1 MHVLRQGTR
10 ASRWKSNLRKNDR
23 RGQCMGLV
31 KAFLDACAQAGES
44 PCLISG
50 DECLSLPELLRRAS
64 LLATSIKN
72 DETDGGDF
80 IAVLLPNSFDFAV
93 GFWAAL
99 LAGRTVMPL
108 NFMLKSAEIAP
119 LFRHSGAR
127 TLLTSS
133 PFKPVVESVQSILE
147 SPLRVIYLDEHLQ
160 RTGENPPVISHS
172 EVNPD
177 ASAVLLYTAGTTGQS
192 KGVLLSHKNLLANLE
207 GCQRILDT
215 GPADTFLGILPYFH
229 AFGLTTSF
237 LLPLL
242 TGSRIVLCPSLNPQA
257 ILDKIME
264 ERVTALI
271 MVPTIYGLLLKHPG
285 TAKAD
290 LGSVRMAVSGGGP
303 LSPAIEEGFQSMTG
317 KPVFNGYGLTEA
329 SPVVSV
335 NMWGNHKKGSIG
347 RPLHN
352 VGVSIRDEEG
362 QSLPACATGEICV
375 SGENVMLGY
384 HNMTEEMH
392 QSFSPDGA
400 LRTGDMGYLDEDG
413 FLFIAGRKK
422 EIILCGGENI
432 QPVEIE
438 NVLSAHPAVEEA
450 AVVGVPDT
458 LRGERPRAYVRLRE
472 GCVVSALELKRFCHS
487 YLASFKVPREIIFV
501 SEFPRNALG
510 KVLKWKLLDL
520 PAREQL

>member
-285 TAKAD
+285 TAKAY

-384 HNMTEEMH
+384 HNMTGEMH

>member
-1 MHVLRQGTR
+1 
-10 ASRWKSNLRKNDR
+10 
-23 RGQCMGLV
+23 MGLV
-31 KAFLDACAQAGES
+31 KAFLEACAQADDS

-50 DECLSLPELLRRAS
+50 DEYLSLPELLRRAS
-64 LLATSIKN
+64 ILASSIKS
-72 DETDGGDF
+72 DETEKGEF
-80 IAVLLPNSFDFAV
+80 IAILLPNSFDFAV

-99 LAGRTVMPL
+99 LAGRAVMPL

-119 LFRHSGAR
+119 LFKHSGAR

-133 PFKPVVESVQSILE
+133 SFKPVVESVQSTLE
-147 SPLRVIYLDEHLQ
+147 SPLRVIYLDEHV
-160 RTGENPPVISHS
+160 RGTNENPPVASHS
-172 EVNPD
+172 EGNPE
-177 ASAVLLYTAGTTGQS
+177 APVVLLYTAGTTGQS
-192 KGVLLSHKNLLANLE
+192 KGVLLSHRNLLTNLE

-242 TGSRIVLCPSLNPQA
+242 TGSRIVLCPSLNPQV

-271 MVPTIYGLLLKHPG
+271 MVPTIYGLLLKYPG

-290 LGSVRMAVSGGGP
+290 LSSVRMAVSGGGP
-303 LSPAIEEGFQSMTG
+303 LSPAIEEGFHSMTG

-362 QSLPACATGEICV
+362 QPLPACATGEICV
-375 SGENVMLGY
+375 SGENVMVGY
-384 HNMTEEMH
+384 HNVMEESR
-392 QSFSPDGA
+392 QGFSPDGA
-400 LRTGDMGYLDEDG
+400 LRTGDMGYFDEDG
-413 FLFIAGRKK
+413 FLYIAGRKK
-422 EIILCGGENI
+422 EMILCGGENI

-450 AVVGVPDT
+450 AVVGVPDP
-458 LRGERPRAYVRLRE
+458 LRGEHPRAYVRLRE
-472 GCVVSALELKRFCHS
+472 GYDVSVLELKRFCHS
-487 YLASFKVPREIIFV
+487 YLAPFKAPREIMFV

-510 KVLKWKLLDL
+510 KILKWKLLDS
-520 PAREQL
+520 PAQKQL

>member
-1 MHVLRQGTR
+1 
-10 ASRWKSNLRKNDR
+10 
-23 RGQCMGLV
+23 MGLV
-31 KAFLDACAQAGES
+31 KAFLEACAQSGDS

-50 DECLSLPELLRRAS
+50 DEYLSLPELLRRAS
-64 LLATSIKN
+64 ILASSIRS
-72 DETDGGDF
+72 DETEKGEF
-80 IAVLLPNSFDFAV
+80 IAILLPNSFDFAV

-99 LAGRTVMPL
+99 LAGRAVMPL

-119 LFRHSGAR
+119 LFKHSGAR

-133 PFKPVVESVQSILE
+133 FFKPVVESVQSTLE
-147 SPLRVIYLDEHLQ
+147 SPLRVIYLDEHV
-160 RTGENPPVISHS
+160 RGTNENPPVASHS
-172 EVNPD
+172 EGNPE
-177 ASAVLLYTAGTTGQS
+177 APVVLLYTAGTTGQS
-192 KGVLLSHKNLLANLE
+192 KGVLLSHRNLLTNLE

-242 TGSRIVLCPSLNPQA
+242 TGSRIVLCPSLNPQV

-271 MVPTIYGLLLKHPG
+271 MVPTIYGLLLKYPG

-290 LGSVRMAVSGGGP
+290 LSSVRMAVSGGGP
-303 LSPAIEEGFQSMTG
+303 LSPAIEEGFHSMTG

-362 QSLPACATGEICV
+362 QPLPACATGEICV
-375 SGENVMLGY
+375 SGENVMVGY
-384 HNMTEEMH
+384 HNVMEESR
-392 QSFSPDGA
+392 QGFSPDGA
-400 LRTGDMGYLDEDG
+400 LRTGDMGYFDEDG
-413 FLFIAGRKK
+413 FLYIAGRKK
-422 EIILCGGENI
+422 EMILCGGENI

-450 AVVGVPDT
+450 AVVGVPDP
-458 LRGERPRAYVRLRE
+458 LRGEHPRAYVRLRE
-472 GCVVSALELKRFCHS
+472 GYDVSVLELKRFCHS
-487 YLASFKVPREIIFV
+487 YLAPFKAPRDIIFV
-501 SEFPRNALG
+501 SEFPRNTLG
-510 KVLKWKLLDL
+510 KILKWKLLDL
-520 PAREQL
+520 PAQKQL

>member
-1 MHVLRQGTR
+1 
-10 ASRWKSNLRKNDR
+10 
-23 RGQCMGLV
+23 MGLV
-31 KAFLDACAQAGES
+31 KAFLEACAQAGDS

-64 LLATSIKN
+64 ILASSIKS
-72 DETDGGDF
+72 DETECVRRTSSKSDF
-80 IAVLLPNSFDFAV
+80 IAILLPNSIDFAV

-99 LAGRTVMPL
+99 LAGRAVMPL

-119 LFRHSGAR
+119 LFKHSGAR

-133 PFKPVVESVQSILE
+133 SFKPVVESVQSTLE
-147 SPLRVIYLDEHLQ
+147 SPLRVIYLDEHV
-160 RTGENPPVISHS
+160 RGTNENPPVAPHS
-172 EVNPD
+172 EGNPE
-177 ASAVLLYTAGTTGQS
+177 APVVLLYTAGTTGQS
-192 KGVLLSHKNLLANLE
+192 KGVLLSHRNLLTNLE
-207 GCQRILDT
+207 GCQRILGT

-242 TGSRIVLCPSLNPQA
+242 TGSRIVLCPSLNPQV

-290 LGSVRMAVSGGGP
+290 LRSVRMVVSGGGP
-303 LSPAIEEGFQSMTG
+303 LSLAIEEGFRSMTG

-362 QSLPACATGEICV
+362 HPLPACATGEICV
-375 SGENVMLGY
+375 SGENVMVGY
-384 HNMTEEMH
+384 HNVMEESR

-413 FLFIAGRKK
+413 FLHIAGRKK
-422 EIILCGGENI
+422 EMILCGGENI

-438 NVLSAHPAVEEA
+438 NVLNAHPAVEEA
-450 AVVGVPDT
+450 AVVGVPDP
-458 LRGERPRAYVRLRE
+458 LRGEHPRAYVRLRE
-472 GCVVSALELKRFCHS
+472 GYDVSALELKRFCHN
-487 YLASFKVPREIIFV
+487 YLAPFKAPRDIIFV

-510 KVLKWKLLDL
+510 KILKWKLLDL
-520 PAREQL
+520 PAQKQL

>member
-1 MHVLRQGTR
+1 
-10 ASRWKSNLRKNDR
+10 
-23 RGQCMGLV
+23 MGLV
-31 KAFLDACAQAGES
+31 KAFLEACAQADDS

-50 DECLSLPELLRRAS
+50 DEYLSLPELLRRAS
-64 LLATSIKN
+64 ILASSIKS
-72 DETDGGDF
+72 DETEKGDF
-80 IAVLLPNSFDFAV
+80 IAILLPNSFDFAV

-99 LAGRTVMPL
+99 LAGRAVMPL

-119 LFRHSGAR
+119 LFKHSGAR

-133 PFKPVVESVQSILE
+133 SFKPVVESVQSTLE
-147 SPLRVIYLDEHLQ
+147 SPLRVIYLDEHV
-160 RTGENPPVISHS
+160 RGTNENPPVASHS
-172 EVNPD
+172 EGNPE
-177 ASAVLLYTAGTTGQS
+177 APVVLLYTAGTTGQS
-192 KGVLLSHKNLLANLE
+192 KGVLLSHRNLLTNLE

-242 TGSRIVLCPSLNPQA
+242 TGSRIVLCPSLNPQV

-271 MVPTIYGLLLKHPG
+271 MVPTIYGLLLKYPG

-290 LGSVRMAVSGGGP
+290 LSSVRMAVSGGGP
-303 LSPAIEEGFQSMTG
+303 LSPAIEEGFHSMTG

-362 QSLPACATGEICV
+362 QPLPACATGEICV
-375 SGENVMLGY
+375 SGENVMVGY
-384 HNMTEEMH
+384 HNVMEESR
-392 QSFSPDGA
+392 QGFSPDGA
-400 LRTGDMGYLDEDG
+400 LRTGDMGYFDEDG
-413 FLFIAGRKK
+413 FLYIAGRKK
-422 EIILCGGENI
+422 EMILCGGENI

-450 AVVGVPDT
+450 AVVGVPDP
-458 LRGERPRAYVRLRE
+458 LRGEHPRAYVRLRE
-472 GCVVSALELKRFCHS
+472 GYDVSVLELKRFCHS
-487 YLASFKVPREIIFV
+487 YLAPFKAPREIMFV

-510 KVLKWKLLDL
+510 KILKWKLLDS
-520 PAREQL
+520 PAQKQL